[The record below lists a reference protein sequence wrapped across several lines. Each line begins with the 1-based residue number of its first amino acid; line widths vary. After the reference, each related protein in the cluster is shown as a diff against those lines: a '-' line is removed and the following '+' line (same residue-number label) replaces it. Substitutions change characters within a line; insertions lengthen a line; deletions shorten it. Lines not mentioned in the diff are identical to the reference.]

1 MSKACVWDGLI
12 GQHRATD
19 YLQAAVRTGS
29 IAHAYLFVGPPGA
42 GKKTAAKALAC
53 AMFCDDE
60 GCGSCRTCY
69 RIKRGL
75 HPDVRILEPEGA
87 ASYLIDEQIRPLIRD
102 IHLKPAEASQK
113 VYVLDRADLML
124 GPTAN
129 AFLKTLEEPPPNVVI
144 VLLAP
149 SFDSV
154 LPTVASRCQ
163 IVRFVQVSPAT
174 AERLLAERTGASPAE
189 SRAALAATGGV
200 LVRAVEFLDS
210 PTRREARTRVLA
222 ILKDLAA
229 YDELDVLEAAREL
242 LAFVK
247 APLEDL
253 KAMHA
258 EEIREREE
266 FFGASAGKM
275 AEERHKRELTARE
288 REGVTEVLN
297 IATSWLRDCLVLSQG
312 VDDLVANQD
321 VVDAMCEVAAV
332 ITPAAAARAL
342 DAVREARRRISYN
355 VSPQLAVEAML
366 FDIREVLLCP
376 R

>member
-1 MSKACVWDGLI
+1 MNRACVWDDLI
-12 GQHRATD
+12 GQHRAAD
-19 YLQAAVRTGS
+19 YLRAAVIGGS
-29 IAHAYLFVGPPGA
+29 VAHAYLFVGPPGA

-53 AMFCDDE
+53 AMFCDDD

-75 HPDVRILEPEGA
+75 HPDVRVFEPEGT
-87 ASYLIDEQIRPLIRD
+87 ASYLLDEQIRPLIHD
-102 IHLKPAEASQK
+102 VHLKPVEASRK
-113 VYVLDRADLML
+113 VYVLAQADLMRDA
-124 GPTAN
+124 TAN
-129 AFLKTLEEPPPNVVI
+129 AFLKTLEEPPLSVVI

-149 SFDSV
+149 SYDSV
-154 LPTVASRCQ
+154 LPTVASRCLV
-163 IVRFVQVSPAT
+163 VRFAQIPPVT
-174 AERLLAERTGASPAE
+174 AERLLAERTGASPDE
-189 SRAALAATGGV
+189 TRAALAATGGV

-242 LAFVK
+242 LVLVK
-247 APLEDL
+247 VPLEEL
-253 KAMHA
+253 KAVHA

-266 FFGASAGKM
+266 FLGVSAGKSV
-275 AEERHKRELTARE
+275 EDRHKRELTARE

-297 IATSWLRDCLVLSQG
+297 IADSWLRDCLALSQG
-312 VDDLVANQD
+312 IDDLVANPD
-321 VVDAMCEVAAV
+321 VADAMCEVAAV
-332 ITPAAAARAL
+332 ITLTAATRAL